1 MWEANGK
8 GDDAMLWAGTN
19 FYGGISRHR
28 EGVCGAVS
36 AMAVYLGFRFRS
48 TGTDD
53 AQITEAKLAA
63 REKAGL
69 LTQEFKDKY
78 GSIVCNELLD
88 IPDTGEEDVK
98 RYMKS
103 EQRQEQCNGY
113 VRFVVEQLFDL
124 G

>member
-19 FYGGISRHR
+19 FFGGLSRHR

-48 TGTDD
+48 NSEN
-53 AQITEAKLAA
+53 EAEANEVK
-63 REKAGL
+63 EKARVEAAGL
-69 LTQEFKDKY
+69 AQEFKDRY
-78 GSIVCNELLD
+78 GSIICNELLNISD
-88 IPDTGEEDVK
+88 GSPDDMKAYMDTEERK
-98 RYMKS
+98 
-103 EQRQEQCNGY
+103 ELCNGY
-113 VRFVVEQLFDL
+113 VRFVVEQLFSL

>member
-8 GDDAMLWAGTN
+8 GDDSMLWAGTN
-19 FYGGISRHR
+19 FYGGITRHR

-36 AMAVYLGFRFRS
+36 AMALYLGLRFRS
-48 TGTDD
+48 TSDD
-53 AQITEAKLAA
+53 EAETGSARKSA
-63 REKAGL
+63 REKTSL
-69 LTQEFKDKY
+69 MVQEFKDKH
-78 GSIVCNELLD
+78 GSIVCQDLLD

-103 EQRQEQCNGY
+103 EQRQEQCNSY
-113 VRFVVEQLFDL
+113 VRFVIEQLFDL